1 MDKEIDNL
9 LDLQIEV
16 VQVSIYTEI
25 IKSILLKHRSISII
39 KTVCFSFVIKKRDH
53 LQGSIYRSSNKV
65 DLVLKFLSQ
74 VNGLFDDL
82 CEQLPYIFQAI
93 DLLVI
98 DGFCEAHEGELICV
112 ATNPTKA
119 MDYDAFVEAAIQES
133 KLYSDRQFLR
143 EVISIV

>member
-16 VQVSIYTEI
+16 VQISIYCEI
-25 IKSILLKHRSISII
+25 IKNILLKHRSISTI
-39 KTVCFSFVIKKRDH
+39 KTACFSFVIKKRDH
-53 LQGSIYRSSNKV
+53 LRGSIYRSNNKV

-82 CEQLPYIFQAI
+82 CDQLPYIFQAI
-93 DLLVI
+93 DLLVQ
-98 DGFCEAHEGELICV
+98 DGFCEVHEGELICV
-112 ATNPTKA
+112 ATNPIKA